1 MFYSKIKTMLKSKF
15 AKAFY
20 LCNSFLFI
28 STSFTTNQK
37 LSPGVSIS
45 EGSENASLRVAH
57 IRDGDDTSRSIVI
70 DNNFYVTR
78 KSAKMPSAS
87 PNVKLNKKG
96 MQFVRNY
103 IKNSNECLVGVRKRS
118 EIPFYIIDS
127 VFNLYGLPVELK
139 YLAVIESEL
148 KPSALSHVGARG
160 PWQLMPGTA
169 HDLGLKVTHQNDER
183 INYYKSTKAAAIYLR
198 DLYAQ
203 FGDWLLVLAAYNGGP
218 KPVYTAIHKSGSKN
232 FWSLQN
238 YLPAESREHVKK
250 FIATHYYFEGRGS
263 VTTFTKAENLRNL
276 KTVNA
281 FVNSGSPKRVSV
293 AKKSK
298 ALAEKLT
305 AKRKDLAV
313 NTWMKQSK
321 EPENSE
327 NDKKPENNHRW
338 VRQYESS
345 DQKFKRLMKESAEA
359 IRRSN
364 KLI

>member
-1 MFYSKIKTMLKSKF
+1 MLKTKL

-28 STSFTTNQK
+28 STSFTANQK

-45 EGSENASLRVAH
+45 GENQGLETASFSAIHLRAVE
-57 IRDGDDTSRSIVI
+57 DSSRSVLIGH
-70 DNNFYVTR
+70 NFYVTG
-78 KSAKMPSAS
+78 KSAKKISVS
-87 PNVKLNKKG
+87 PNLKLNKKG

-103 IKNSNECLVGVRKRS
+103 LKSSDECLVGVKKRS
-118 EIPFYIIDS
+118 KIPFFIIDS
-127 VFNLYGLPVELK
+127 VFNQYGLPVELK

-169 HDLGLKVTHQNDER
+169 HDLGLKTSRQNDER
-183 INYYKSTKAAAIYLR
+183 INYYKSTRAAAIYLR

-218 KPVYTAIHKSGSKN
+218 KPVFTAIHKSGSRN
-232 FWSLQN
+232 FWALQN

-263 VTTFTKAENLRNL
+263 VTTLTRAENMANMKKGNALA
-276 KTVNA
+276 KT
-281 FVNSGSPKRVSV
+281 GRPKRISMH
-293 AKKSK
+293 KKSI
-298 ALAEKLT
+298 APFEKLIT
-305 AKRKDLAV
+305 KTKDLAAYSAKDQK
-313 NTWMKQSK
+313 NG
-321 EPENSE
+321 PENT
-327 NDKKPENNHRW
+327 NKDNKPENDHRW

-345 DQKFKRLMKESAEA
+345 DQKFRRLMKESSEA
-359 IRRSN
+359 LKRSN